1 MGQVIFT
8 QKLQNDYF
16 GAKNSHL
23 ICFKIGI
30 QQLSHYFFS
39 ITIGSTTKKTW
50 STSATGG
57 ETIMINQDLI
67 FHVSMLQVNGS
78 TFHTFSILQ
87 QIPSQI
93 GTSWM
98 SGSIE
103 GKNDNFR

>member
-1 MGQVIFT
+1 
-8 QKLQNDYF
+8 
-16 GAKNSHL
+16 
-23 ICFKIGI
+23 
-30 QQLSHYFFS
+30 
-39 ITIGSTTKKTW
+39 
-50 STSATGG
+50 
-57 ETIMINQDLI
+57 MINQDLI

-103 GKNDNFR
+103 AQSDSVRKCKGWFSTSLSQLERAMAVVMDGNGLGRATVSLL